1 MSNTKSLLSFLGTDM
16 GFKGKVYSM
25 IDHPQILKFIIQGK
39 SREDLREE
47 LRKMRDKI
55 RDTL

>member
-1 MSNTKSLLSFLGTDM
+1 MSNTKSLLAFLGTGM

-25 IDHPQILKFIIQGK
+25 VDHPQILKYIIQGK
-39 SREDLREE
+39 SRGDLREK

-55 RDTL
+55 

>member
-1 MSNTKSLLSFLGTDM
+1 MSNTKSLLAFLGTGM

-25 IDHPQILKFIIQGK
+25 VDHPQILKYIIQGK
-39 SREDLREE
+39 SREDLREK

-55 RDTL
+55 